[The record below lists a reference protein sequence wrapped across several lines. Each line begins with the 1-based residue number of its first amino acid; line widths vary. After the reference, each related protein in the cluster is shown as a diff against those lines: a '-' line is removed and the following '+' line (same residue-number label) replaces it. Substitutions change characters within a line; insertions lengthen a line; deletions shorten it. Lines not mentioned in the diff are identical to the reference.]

1 MKSELIKICDKISN
15 NEEISLDEYKV
26 VKSYLYKCNE
36 WKSWNADDVVSEF
49 ILDVKLN
56 FDSKKEIKQKEAWL
70 YAHIKRAIQKI
81 AIFDTVWTLNNPAP
95 VSLNGIEI
103 EDLWWQPTDL
113 SREMIDNF
121 VLWIDWLFTPWLE
134 RDIYE
139 CCIKWN
145 TPVVYIAK
153 EYGKSA
159 EWWRI
164 VKDRVLEKIR
174 NYIEN
179 MPQ

>member
-15 NEEISLDEYKV
+15 NEEITFDEYKV
-26 VKSYLYKCNE
+26 VKSYLFKCNE
-36 WKSWNADDVVSEF
+36 WKSWNSDDVVSEF

-56 FDSKKEIKQKEAWL
+56 YDTTKETKQKEARI

-81 AIFDTVWTLNNPAP
+81 AIFDVTWTLNNPAP
-95 VSLNGIEI
+95 VSLDWIEI
-103 EDLWWQPTDL
+103 EDIWWKPTDL
-113 SREMIDNF
+113 TRDMIDNF
-121 VLWIDWLFTPWLE
+121 LLWVDWLFTPGLE

-139 CCIKWN
+139 NCIKGN

-153 EYGKSA
+153 EHWKSA
-159 EWWRI
+159 EWGRI
-164 VKDRVLEKIR
+164 IKDRVLAKIR
-174 NYIEN
+174 NFIEN